1 MRNLTLGLKPALLS
15 VSLLLGAN
23 AWGMDECQLNLSE
36 NTVDFGLMNRAITQ
50 GQAAERLLGER
61 RLSLNLNCPNP
72 TDLSLFYRALAA
84 GSERF
89 QLTQRGSYGLRVS
102 DALLDGQAV
111 ELGLLPGSGHP
122 AVSTGSTLHWRPDH
136 GIVPMRAGVPL
147 SGRSLSLQLE
157 VSAWV
162 REEAMRVSDAVTW
175 DTSGVFDAINAGR
188 SRELRLQARFAPAA
202 CTPSLSNG
210 GTVAF
215 GKLSVMDLHADKETV
230 LPARPLVVSVACDA
244 PAAFAL
250 RLQDNRQGSATGP
263 GDETTYGLGLDAQ
276 QQKIGRY
283 RLVFDPLR
291 TTADSFPLLYR
302 TDSPTGALPWSSAS
316 ASPLAIGASRFLG
329 FSANAGSTSGPEAIQ
344 QLNATASLEAVI
356 APLDTLDL
364 GSEVRLD
371 GAATLELNYL

>member
-1 MRNLTLGLKPALLS
+1 MGLKPALLS
-15 VSLLLGAN
+15 ASLLLGAN

-36 NTVDFGLMNRAITQ
+36 TALDFGLVKRAITQ
-50 GQAAERLLGER
+50 GSAAEHPLGER
-61 RLSLNLNCPNP
+61 RLNLTLNCPTP
-72 TDLSLFYRALAA
+72 ADLSLFYRGFAA
-84 GSERF
+84 SAERF
-89 QLTQRGSYGLRVS
+89 QLTQRGSYSLRAS

-111 ELGLLPGSGHP
+111 ELGLLPGSGQP
-122 AVSTGSTLHWRPDH
+122 AVNSGASLRWRPEH
-136 GIVPMRAGVPL
+136 GIVPMRAGVPV

-157 VSAWV
+157 VSAW
-162 REEAMRVSDAVTW
+162 ATQDALRVSDAVTW

-215 GKLSVMDLHADKETV
+215 GKLSVMDLSVDKETT

-244 PAAFAL
+244 PAIFSL
-250 RLQDNRQGSATGP
+250 RLQDNRQGSATGL
-263 GDETTYGLGLDAQ
+263 GDETTYGLGLDAR

-283 RLVFDPLR
+283 QLIFDPSR
-291 TTADSFPLLYR
+291 ATADSYPLLYR
-302 TDSPTGALPWSSAS
+302 TDSATGAGVLPWSSAS
-316 ASPLAIGASRFLG
+316 ANPLAIGASRFLG
-329 FSANAGSTSGPEAIQ
+329 FSASAGSTSGPVPIQ
-344 QLNATASLEAVI
+344 QLTATTSLEAVI
-356 APLDTLDL
+356 APLGTLDL

>member
-1 MRNLTLGLKPALLS
+1 MGLKPALLS
-15 VSLLLGAN
+15 ASLLLGAN

-36 NTVDFGLMNRAITQ
+36 TAVDFGLVNRAVPQTL
-50 GQAAERLLGER
+50 AAEHLLGER
-61 RLSLNLNCPNP
+61 RLSLTLNCPNP
-72 TDLSLFYRALAA
+72 TDLSLFYRGLAA
-84 GSERF
+84 GAERF
-89 QLTQRGSYGLRVS
+89 QFTSRGSYSLRTS

-111 ELGLLPGSGHP
+111 ELGLLPGSGQP
-122 AVSTGSTLHWRPDH
+122 PVSSGATLRWRPEH
-136 GIVPMRAGVPL
+136 GIVPMRGGVPV
-147 SGRSLSLQLE
+147 SGRSLSLQLH
-157 VSAWV
+157 VSAW
-162 REEAMRVSDAVTW
+162 ASKDALRVSDTVTW

-215 GKLSVMDLHADKETV
+215 GKLSVMDLSVDKETA

-244 PAAFAL
+244 PTAFTL

-263 GDETTYGLGLDAQ
+263 GDDTTYGLGLDAQ

-283 RLVFDPLR
+283 RLVFDPAR
-291 TTADSFPLLYR
+291 TTADSFPGLYR
-302 TDSPTGALPWSSAS
+302 TDSPTGAAPWSSAS
-316 ASPLAIGASRFLG
+316 ANPLAIGASRFLG
-329 FSANAGSTSGPEAIQ
+329 FSTSAGSTSGPVPIQ
-344 QLNATASLEAVI
+344 QLSATTSLEAVI
-356 APLDTLDL
+356 APLGTLDL